1 MQRLIP
7 ALLVLALLALALP
20 AAPRPAAAQTGP
32 TPLRADAPP
41 APPRI
46 AAAPAAA
53 ELAQVASCRQA
64 LADPSVGVSQGSP
77 WKVYRKVVQIT
88 TDSVTGSQALA
99 FREDSDGEPSS
110 GPDVDAAGQPF
121 GPIPADLSE
130 LAGAL
135 TYRYEKDST
144 RPGDLLRVE
153 IFADESLGT
162 RIARRDLDVAALDT
176 GEADTFEWEILD
188 DAALA
193 QLRGRASAVFVVS
206 MVAGA
211 TGGGQR
217 LWVDN
222 LTAQLCVPGASI
234 GGQVRKGPEG
244 AGGASVLLVRSDAAG
259 ERVVASARADAS
271 GSFTFGSVPALT
283 QGARYRLWFLNSSA
297 NAVRDDTRLGF
308 WAGPVIASL
317 AAGEQRTGLT
327 MDIADVRLGAPAPE
341 ASLVATADEPA
352 RLTWSA
358 RAGVPGERHRFCLYD
373 PQRADASGQP
383 AQLCGPLLDPAVD
396 TLAATITPASFAAA
410 PGFGFAYG
418 RTYRWYVAVYGG
430 DPAADPNQQY
440 GYSFYERSVT
450 FLPVAPVAPPA
461 SPALP
466 AGDPVAG
473 KANADWT
480 LLVYVAAD
488 NALGDQARAPKS
500 ARPAAQLAAAQAAA
514 ASPNVNIV
522 SYTDGYGDGGAALCA
537 YPAGA
542 APDCRAR
549 VEPNTAGPE
558 NLAEFI
564 RTGRERYPATRT
576 ALLIISPGS
585 AAGDL
590 APDESAGGDVLS
602 LQELKTALAAAGLG
616 TSAKLDLVIFQAPN
630 LGTLDAA
637 RTVEPYARFM
647 VAPADQIWQLGAIGQ
662 LVPLLGG
669 AARADAAAAARG
681 AVTAYQ
687 GVVDLAIPGRMVS
700 IAAYNLA
707 RAADVAQAADDLAF
721 VVNEALATDRAALLP
736 ILDGARRT
744 AQAYDSSGNG
754 LHNRLATPSGV
765 PVAADEDALVDLR
778 GLASALSD
786 TPGVPG
792 TVSDEAND
800 LLRKLNE
807 DPLVIASVQ
816 RTGQSIAGESVSL
829 AGAGGLAVFFPGGQR
844 LGGQPA
850 LTQGYLYGPAA
861 GAPRDGDWATLL
873 RTYLQGKIGQGPGGV
888 TASPA
893 GGGRLRPLTGGLVK
907 TGLSLPLVRR

>member
-1 MQRLIP
+1 MQRLFP
-7 ALLVLALLALALP
+7 ALLALALLALALP
-20 AAPRPAAAQTGP
+20 SAPRPAAAQAGP
-32 TPLRADAPP
+32 TPLRAEAPP
-41 APPRI
+41 APPPI

-64 LADPSVGVSQGSP
+64 LSDPAVSVSQGSP
-77 WKVYRKVVQIT
+77 WKVYRPTVAIE

-99 FREDSDGEPSS
+99 FRGSSDGAPS
-110 GPDVDAAGQPF
+110 AGQPF

-135 TYRYEKDST
+135 TYRYERGST
-144 RPGDLLRVE
+144 RPGDLLRIE
-153 IFADESLGT
+153 IFEDETRSSL
-162 RIARRDLDVAALDT
+162 IARRDLDVAALDT
-176 GEADTFEWEILD
+176 GEADTFEWEIVD
-188 DAALA
+188 EATLA
-193 QLRGRASAVFVVS
+193 RLRGRASAVFVVS

-211 TGGGQR
+211 PGGSQR
-217 LWVDN
+217 LWADN

-234 GGQVRKGPEG
+234 GGQVRKGAEG
-244 AGGASVLLVRSDAAG
+244 AGGASVLLVRADSAG
-259 ERVVASARADAS
+259 ERVVASARADA
-271 GSFTFGSVPALT
+271 GGNFTFGSVPALA
-283 QGARYRLWFLNSSA
+283 QGASYRLWYLNSSL

-308 WAGPVIASL
+308 WAGPLITSL
-317 AAGEQRTGLT
+317 AAGQQRSGLT
-327 MDIADVRLGAPAPE
+327 MDVADVRLDAPAPE
-341 ASLVATADEPA
+341 ATLVATADQPA

-383 AQLCGPLLDPAVD
+383 AQLCGPLLDPAAD

-418 RTYRWYVAVYGG
+418 RAYRWYVVVYAG

-450 FLPVAPVAPPA
+450 FLPVAPEAPPA

-466 AGDPVAG
+466 SGDPVAG
-473 KANADWT
+473 KAGADWT

-488 NALGDQARAPKS
+488 NALGDPARAPKS

-514 ASPNVNIV
+514 AANPNVNIV
-522 SYTDGYGDGGAALCA
+522 SYTDSYGDGGAALCA
-537 YPAGA
+537 YPGGA

-549 VEPNTAGPE
+549 AEPNTAAPE
-558 NLAEFI
+558 NLAEFV
-564 RTGRERYPATRT
+564 RTGRERYPAART

-585 AAGDL
+585 AAGDV

-616 TSAKLDLVIFQAPN
+616 TSAKLDLLIFQAPN

-637 RTVEPYARFM
+637 RIVEPYARFM

-669 AARADAAAAARG
+669 AARADGSAAARG

-721 VVNEALATDRAALLP
+721 VANEALATDRAALLP
-736 ILDGARRT
+736 ILDSARRT

-765 PVAADEDALVDLR
+765 AVAADEDALVDLR
-778 GLASALSD
+778 GLATALRDS
-786 TPGVPG
+786 PGVPG
-792 TVSDEAND
+792 TVSDEARD
-800 LLRKLNE
+800 LLAKLNQ

-850 LTQGYLYGPAA
+850 LAQGYLYGPAA

-893 GGGRLRPLTGGLVK
+893 GGGRLRPLTGGLLK